1 MNQIKKKKSNNFA
14 PYCPNK
20 IKSKEGRT
28 KWMVSTAER
37 RRHLSKVLSPTE
49 NVSVRVFVRVVVRR
63 RPSVPLRCC
72 LCAHAANASMCER
85 DGPCLT
91 LQHWHNCCT
100 LIFRL
105 YKQRVMSVI
114 YSLVHASNYGASSL
128 KSIGHPV
135 LFCPVSGKRIFHLM
149 VNLESVRGALCVGE
163 IGTDM
168 AAHS

>member
-1 MNQIKKKKSNNFA
+1 MNQIKKKKN
-14 PYCPNK
+14 PTILHHIVL
-20 IKSKEGRT
+20 IKSNPRKGELNEWFPRQNGVAIYL
-28 KWMVSTAER
+28 KSC
-37 RRHLSKVLSPTE
+37 HLLKMFLCACLCACLCVGVP
-49 NVSVRVFVRVVVRR
+49 
-63 RPSVPLRCC
+63 VPLRCC
-72 LCAHAANASMCER
+72 LCAHAANVSMCER